1 MRKFIHCLV
10 LFFFFTDLRNV
21 SGNLLQP
28 KIKASVLSSE
38 NQVKNVD
45 SMKRF
50 DYFFNTEFF
59 LGND

>member
-1 MRKFIHCLV
+1 MRKFIHSLV
-10 LFFFFTDLRNV
+10 GFFFTDLRNV

-50 DYFFNTEFF
+50 DYFFNTKFF
-59 LGND
+59 LGNE